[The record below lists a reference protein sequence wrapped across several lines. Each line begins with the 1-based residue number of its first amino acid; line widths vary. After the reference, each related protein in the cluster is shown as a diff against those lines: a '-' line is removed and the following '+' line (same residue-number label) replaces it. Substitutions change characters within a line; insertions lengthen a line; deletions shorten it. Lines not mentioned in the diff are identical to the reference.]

1 MQKAEI
7 NERAR
12 IEAQKLYAE
21 ELKKNHGKPSS
32 YFMAPKLSQSRKRRD
47 SLAVTLETQE
57 KSSRSVER
65 AGGRQIGRT
74 WGSAIVT
81 KQQVERAQASKV
93 MKKVDL
99 NGVILDEN
107 VGPYKYGPLA
117 P

>member
-7 NERAR
+7 KERAR

-47 SLAVTLETQE
+47 SLAVILEKQE
-57 KSSRSVER
+57 KTSRSVER
-65 AGGRQIGRT
+65 AGSRQIGRT

-81 KQQVERAQASKV
+81 KQQAERA
-93 MKKVDL
+93 
-99 NGVILDEN
+99 
-107 VGPYKYGPLA
+107 
-117 P
+117 